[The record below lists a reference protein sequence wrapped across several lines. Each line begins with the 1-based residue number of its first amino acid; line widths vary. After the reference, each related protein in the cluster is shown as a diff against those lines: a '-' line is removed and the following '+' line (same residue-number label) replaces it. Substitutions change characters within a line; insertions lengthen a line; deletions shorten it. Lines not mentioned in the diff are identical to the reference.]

1 MRSLLHGMEAGPR
14 RACVPAG
21 SFPDLLGALAV
32 LRVGDD
38 HHVGRQAVGEGADSR
53 AVPQALG
60 WPVSEKGLL
69 PGSEILPTS
78 RCTL

>member
-1 MRSLLHGMEAGPR
+1 MRAR
-14 RACVPAG
+14 RQ
-21 SFPDLLGALAV
+21 FPDFSVASRCFGLKITMSA
-32 LRVGDD
+32 
-38 HHVGRQAVGEGADSR
+38 GRRWAKVPTSR
-53 AVPQALG
+53 AVPQAEG